1 MKVLVIGGVAAGT
14 KTAAKMKR
22 EDPSAEVVVITK
34 GREISY
40 AGCGLP
46 YYVGGMIE
54 EPGDL
59 IVNTPESYSALTGV
73 KVLTGKE
80 ATAVKTGEKAVEVK
94 DEVTGE
100 REMFSYDKLVIATG
114 ASPLVPP
121 VEGMDLAGVFTMRQ
135 PKDAIRAREYVE
147 REKVTRAV
155 VVGAGFIGLEMAE
168 NLQQKGVSV
177 TVIDLA
183 AQILPN
189 ILDEEMAAFA
199 RRHLLKSGIRVITG
213 TKAERILGDSRVTG
227 MKTTAGSLACEL
239 VIMAAGI
246 RPNKIGRA
254 HV

>member
-80 ATAVKTGEKAVEVK
+80 ATAVKTGEKAGVCG
-94 DEVTGE
+94 TG
-100 REMFSYDKLVIATG
+100 KG
-114 ASPLVPP
+114 N
-121 VEGMDLAGVFTMRQ
+121 EGRGGRRRVYRPGDGGESAAEG
-135 PKDAIRAREYVE
+135 
-147 REKVTRAV
+147 
-155 VVGAGFIGLEMAE
+155 GIGD
-168 NLQQKGVSV
+168 GY
-177 TVIDLA
+177 
-183 AQILPN
+183 
-189 ILDEEMAAFA
+189 
-199 RRHLLKSGIRVITG
+199 
-213 TKAERILGDSRVTG
+213 
-227 MKTTAGSLACEL
+227 
-239 VIMAAGI
+239 
-246 RPNKIGRA
+246 
-254 HV
+254 